1 MPSKPVLLGAAFML
15 VSTVASAGECRQ
27 DLSGEWSREAKPG
40 GTPEETYRAEGSGW
54 SDRIRVVQDGG
65 RVTIESFFYSRG
77 DMQPPLRFTYLPGEG
92 VTENVVMVGQGG
104 QRQVSTSLWSD
115 CRLVITTRYLVND
128 GASAEGS
135 VTQALWLES
144 GTALVV
150 ETTRGAAK
158 PNRTV
163 YRREAVAGGK

>member
-1 MPSKPVLLGAAFML
+1 MRSTPVMLSAAFML
-15 VSTVASAGECRQ
+15 VTTVAFAAECRQ
-27 DLSGEWSREAKPG
+27 DLSGEWSREANPG
-40 GTPEETYRAEGSGW
+40 GTPEELYRAEGSGW

-77 DMQPPLRFTYLPGEG
+77 DMQPPLKFSYLPGDVE
-92 VTENVVMVGQGG
+92 TENVVMVGQGA
-104 QRQVSTSLWSD
+104 QRQVSTSLWND
-115 CRLVITTRYLVND
+115 CRLVITTRYPAND
-128 GASAEGS
+128 DASAEGT
-135 VTQALWLES
+135 VTQSLWLES
-144 GTALVV
+144 ATALVV

>member
-1 MPSKPVLLGAAFML
+1 MRSKPVMLCAAFML
-15 VSTVASAGECRQ
+15 VSTFAFAAECRH
-27 DLSGEWSREAKPG
+27 DLSGEWSREASPG
-40 GTPEETYRAEGSGW
+40 GTPEEVYRAEGSGW

-77 DMQPPLRFTYLPGEG
+77 DMQPPLKFSYLPGESA
-92 VTENVVMVGQGG
+92 TENVVMVGQGA
-104 QRQVSTSLWSD
+104 QRQVSTSRWND
-115 CRLVITTRYLVND
+115 CRLVITTRYLASD

-135 VTQALWLES
+135 VTQSLWLES
-144 GTALVV
+144 ETVLVV
-150 ETTRGAAK
+150 ETSRGAAK